1 MPPTGQTAVAGGL
14 PKTIS
19 GLPDDGEIL
28 AELDEA
34 ETKLISVLVYMHV
47 LVATPTQGLQI
58 RNE

>member
-1 MPPTGQTAVAGGL
+1 MAGGL
-14 PKTIS
+14 PKTMS